1 MKDIRIKVWKGGGR
15 RGLKAGRGEKNKVMR
30 DLKLKYHIVH
40 NMKWEWGGELF
51 ESRKWTC
58 ERRGHR
64 LAKSIVIRHE
74 VQ

>member
-40 NMKWEWGGELF
+40 NMKWEWGGSSLKAG
-51 ESRKWTC
+51 SGPV
-58 ERRGHR
+58 RGGDIG
-64 LAKSIVIRHE
+64 LQKA
-74 VQ
+74 